1 MTYTN
6 CVVGPVQLSKIHSY
20 YINYLL
26 VDEAM
31 GIVLNDFKVVLT
43 EFYSKGENIVDV
55 INFLYDGNL

>member
-1 MTYTN
+1 M
-6 CVVGPVQLSKIHSY
+6 QLSKIHSY